1 MPLIWL
7 VAVCMLA
14 GCSANPTKDRSFIQ
28 SDRHY
33 YYQQNIVHPQG
44 MEPNV
49 TPYGPPVNAS
59 TSGEY
64 DRWIRPD
71 SVSQYPGLVPK

>member
-1 MPLIWL
+1 MPLLWL
-7 VAVCMLA
+7 VAICILT
-14 GCSANPTKDRSFIQ
+14 GCSTNPAEDRSFIQ

-33 YYQQNIVHPQG
+33 YYQQSVVHPQG

-71 SVSQYPGLVPK
+71 AVSRYPGLVPE